1 MPDPSRLLTTI
12 SRAIAANTATAGRRG
27 RLVELS
33 DAIDV
38 LIAGDLH
45 GHVAN
50 FHTVYRAADLA
61 NHPRRHLVIQEV
73 VHGKFRYPLGGD
85 KSHQL
90 LDLFCALKNQFP
102 NRVHLLMGNHELAQ
116 WTGNPIMKG
125 DEDLNALFSA
135 GIAEAYGKHAENI
148 EAAYHGLF
156 ATLPL
161 AIRLPSRVLLCHSI
175 PAARHM
181 DQFELSVLET
191 EKPPAEVWQPKGM
204 IYALLWGRD
213 CSAANVE
220 MFLKRV
226 DCDWLVTGHIP
237 CEQGFA
243 TPNER
248 QMILDCCTSP
258 AAYALIPADHSL
270 TREEFLAKVHVI

>member
-1 MPDPSRLLTTI
+1 MPDPIRLQTTI
-12 SRAIAANTATAGRRG
+12 SRAIAAVKATPGRRG
-27 RLVELS
+27 RFVELS
-33 DAIDV
+33 DAVDV

-45 GHVAN
+45 GHIAN
-50 FHTVYRAADLA
+50 FQSVHKAADLA

-135 GIAEAYGKHAENI
+135 GIAEAYGNHAEAI
-148 EAAYHGLF
+148 EAAYQGLF
-156 ATLPL
+156 ASLPL
-161 AIRLPSRVLLCHSI
+161 AIRLPNRVFLCHSI

-181 DQFELSVLET
+181 ECLELSLLET
-191 EKPPAEVWQPKGM
+191 VEPPAEAWQPKGA

-213 CSAANVE
+213 CSFANAE
-220 MFLKRV
+220 IFLKRV
-226 DCDWLVTGHIP
+226 DCDWLITGHIP

-248 QMILDCCTSP
+248 QVILDCCTSP
-258 AAYALIPADHSL
+258 AAYALIRADRILS
-270 TREEFLAKVHVI
+270 RDEFLASVCVI